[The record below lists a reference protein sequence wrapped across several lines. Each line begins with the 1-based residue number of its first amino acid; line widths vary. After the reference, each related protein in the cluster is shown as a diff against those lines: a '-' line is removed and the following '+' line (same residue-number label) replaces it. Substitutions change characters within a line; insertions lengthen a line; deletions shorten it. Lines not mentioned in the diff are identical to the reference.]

1 MKRPLL
7 QIALDNLTL
16 DDAIASLKTG
26 VDEVVDIIECG
37 TILIGSEG
45 RSVIGVIRDMY
56 PDKILCADFK
66 IADSGSVMGAM
77 ILDEKP
83 DLMTVI
89 CSAHISTMKAV
100 KKEIEKRGMDTKIQI
115 ELYGHYTMDDVS
127 AWKKAGI
134 DQVILHHSR
143 DIEGG
148 WSEEEIDQ
156 CRKLCDAGMKVTVTG
171 GIGFDDIRLFKDLPI
186 YCIIA
191 GRSIRDA
198 EDPKAQAQKIKDEI
212 IRLWGDQT

>member
-1 MKRPLL
+1 MNRPLL

-16 DDAIASLKTG
+16 EDAIASLKTG

-45 RSVIGVIRDMY
+45 RSVIGVVRNMY

-77 ILDEKP
+77 ILDGRP

-89 CSAHISTMKAV
+89 CSAHISTMLAV
-100 KKEIEKRGMDTKIQI
+100 KKEIEKRNMDTQIQI
-115 ELYGHYTMDDVS
+115 ELYGNYTMDDVES
-127 AWKKAGI
+127 WKQAGI

-143 DIEGG
+143 DIRGG
-148 WSEEEIDQ
+148 WNEEEIAQ

-171 GIGFDDIRLFKDLPI
+171 GIGCGDIELFKGLPI

-198 EDPKAQAQKIKDEI
+198 EDPKAEAQKMKDEI